1 MTTRDMEMMQ
11 QRGTMSFL
19 GEAMTMIWTDEA
31 IYIWENCNKMAK
43 EIFSFCSLRLKKV
56 QFRVSERVCSIILH
70 LCNRHEKVLI
80 CIP

>member
-31 IYIWENCNKMAK
+31 IYIWENCNVLGK
-43 EIFSFCSLRLKKV
+43 ELQQDGKRDL
-56 QFRVSERVCSIILH
+56 
-70 LCNRHEKVLI
+70 
-80 CIP
+80 